1 MDKLENIDSTSSM
14 SQLKQKLPSSTSATR
29 INYRNTM
36 KEMKLWTKQNPG
48 SIIFWHFEYMA
59 IKNMDEYYEKVI
71 HENKKGKHKTV
82 AMMVDMLSS
91 EQHPDLLEY
100 IAKHPLNGIDDN
112 ITDVLNRVYSLL
124 QLK

>member
-1 MDKLENIDSTSSM
+1 
-14 SQLKQKLPSSTSATR
+14 
-29 INYRNTM
+29 
-36 KEMKLWTKQNPG
+36 
-48 SIIFWHFEYMA
+48 
-59 IKNMDEYYEKVI
+59 MDEYFEKVI

-91 EQHPDLLEY
+91 DQHPDLLEY

-112 ITDVLNRVYSLL
+112 ITDVLKRVYSLL